1 MKRDVISVSLCFLFL
16 LIVLPATSYA
26 APELRTALV
35 IGNGQ
40 YADGRLKNPVND
52 ATDMAATLQRLGFTV
67 ILKKDARQQE
77 MEEAIRDFG
86 NRLKRGGAGL
96 FFYAGHGIQISGRN
110 YLIPIGARIEREMD
124 AKYKAIDAEMIL
136 DEMANA
142 GNPLNIV
149 ILDACRDNPLGRS
162 LRSAGRGLAII
173 SEAPQGTFITYS
185 TSPGKTA
192 ADGTGRNSPY
202 TAALLQTIA
211 EPGVPI
217 EQVFKKVR
225 QRLSRETGN
234 KQIPWE
240 VSSLQGDFYF
250 NPSRTS
256 AAPVIER
263 RQEAPAAEPISP
275 AGREG
280 SNVAM
285 GPRPSPQPES
295 FTDPV
300 TGMEFIRIKGGCFQM
315 GDTFGDG
322 AADEKPVHE
331 VCVGD
336 FYLGKYEV
344 TQAQWQTVMG
354 DNPSDFKK
362 GGSYPVDTVSWNDAE
377 EFIGKLNERTG
388 KAYRLPTEAE
398 WEYAARSGG
407 KRQKWA
413 GTSSEGYLA
422 DHAWYDKNAGGS
434 TQPVGEIKPNGLG
447 LYDMSGN
454 VWEWCWDWFDEGY
467 NARNQSSGL
476 TGADSNLYRVVR
488 GGSWFHNPADLRVS
502 IRYGN
507 YPSSSFSRFGARL
520 VRAK

>member
-1 MKRDVISVSLCFLFL
+1 MKPILARRLLLIFPL
-16 LIVLPATSYA
+16 LIVSVPSSADA
-26 APELRTALV
+26 ELRTALV
-35 IGNGQ
+35 IGNGH

-52 ATDMAATLQRLGFTV
+52 ATDMATTLQRLGFAV
-67 ILKKDARQQE
+67 ILKKEARQKE

-124 AKYKAIDAEMIL
+124 AKYKAINAEMIL

-202 TAALLQTIA
+202 TAALLQAIA
-211 EPGVPI
+211 EPGLPI

-234 KQIPWE
+234 RQIPWE

-250 NPSRTS
+250 SPGR
-256 AAPVIER
+256 AGEAPVA
-263 RQEAPAAEPISP
+263 RQREETPAQEPVPPAE
-275 AGREG
+275 REG
-280 SNVAM
+280 YAM
-285 GPRPSPQPES
+285 GPRPSPTQETL
-295 FTDPV
+295 TDPV
-300 TGMEFIRIKGGCFQM
+300 TGMEFVFVKGGCFEM

-322 AADEKPVHE
+322 EVDEKPVHS
-331 VCVGD
+331 VCVSD
-336 FYLGKYEV
+336 FHMGKFEV
-344 TQAQWQTVMG
+344 TQAQWEKVMG
-354 DNPSDFKK
+354 SNPSHFRK
-362 GGSYPVDTVSWNDAE
+362 GGSYPVEEVSWNDAQ
-377 EFIGKLNERTG
+377 EFIGKLNRMTG
-388 KAYRLPTEAE
+388 KSYRLPTEAE

-407 KRQKWA
+407 KREKWA
-413 GTSSEGYLA
+413 GTSSEADLA
-422 DHAWYDKNAGGS
+422 DYVWYAKNAGDS
-434 TQPVGEIKPNGLG
+434 THPAGEKKPNGLG

-454 VWEWCWDWFDEGY
+454 VWEWCGDWYGKDYYASSPRDNPTGP
-467 NARNQSSGL
+467 SSGE
-476 TGADSNLYRVVR
+476 SRVYR
-488 GGSWFHNPADLRVS
+488 GGSWYNIPRHVRATHRYCSSPNFRSTDLC
-502 IRYGN
+502 
-507 YPSSSFSRFGARL
+507 FRL
-520 VRAK
+520 VLPAR